1 MGSKEPATRA
11 TDSGSWSGGSG
22 RRTSRGSTAL
32 RSSPSNR
39 CSDGSASMASYD
51 GPMVDPWAILRRT
64 AADRDSGA
72 AVIAREAASALGRVP
87 RERMPEAVGL
97 LLRGHPAMA
106 PLWRLASDVLS
117 ALDPATGASAFLE
130 QLARDE
136 ASAGI
141 VARVLPD
148 TVLTISSSS
157 SVARAI
163 ELRRPA
169 RTLRMPPD
177 PGGVAPP
184 RPPAAAR
191 RVGAGLGQVPNGV
204 REVLADAGDEGL
216 LFLRVSP
223 SFRVAEP
230 PDAVHDPRELVRFEG
245 QDPFPVVDPEGAGGV
260 GQDVGILPPEL
271 TVFAKQRRPLLGGE
285 QVPVRRADVGV
296 DAQVLPGR
304 FPPRERRDMVLGELR
319 GPHHAHER

>member
-117 ALDPATGASAFLE
+117 ERDPVLRGGRADQARGPGAPVDRPVRTDPPRDVHGNRLPRGTAL
-130 QLARDE
+130 
-136 ASAGI
+136 AG
-141 VARVLPD
+141 RGG
-148 TVLTISSSS
+148 
-157 SVARAI
+157 
-163 ELRRPA
+163 RRGQ
-169 RTLRMPPD
+169 
-177 PGGVAPP
+177 GGVAPP

-216 LFLRVSP
+216 LFL
-223 SFRVAEP
+223 
-230 PDAVHDPRELVRFEG
+230 
-245 QDPFPVVDPEGAGGV
+245 
-260 GQDVGILPPEL
+260 
-271 TVFAKQRRPLLGGE
+271 
-285 QVPVRRADVGV
+285 
-296 DAQVLPGR
+296 
-304 FPPRERRDMVLGELR
+304 
-319 GPHHAHER
+319 